1 LSDSEQITEDER
13 TLIENCQNK
22 NTLKAKESLYRHFY
36 GYAMS
41 ISLRYASTEN
51 EAIMIVNDSF
61 IKVFEHLDSYDSEY
75 SFKSWL
81 RKIIINTSID
91 KYRKEMKRYQKEVS
105 IPVSSIPTNYADI
118 ISKLT
123 AQDIL
128 RLLKE
133 LPEDQRLIFN
143 LYEIEGYSHKE
154 IAEKLD
160 ITASTSRS
168 YLSRAKA
175 KLRTLFNM
183 NFKMKNE
190 FTF

>member
-1 LSDSEQITEDER
+1 MSDSEQITEDER